1 MQSSITRVFL
11 LLGCANSQLVPG
23 GSMVPGG
30 GGRARQYG
38 YVREPGQG
46 FWVSGSAFEEMSGV
60 YIRDESVPAEYTRM
74 HTWGVQL
81 FYRNP
86 ITKWAMAL
94 VKSPPPD
101 EWEEEG
107 YEPINQRGTE
117 WVIMDANGRDIV
129 AHEGESILPGCC
141 TRWKR
146 VQREPEPA
154 QSTPEQ
160 PQEAHREA
168 SPQDATQRASVSP
181 SGEAAPVGAGAGV
194 AANSTAC
201 MWRQT
206 GGCAPDGEREPEGDK
221 ACDATVPRGASGYCE
236 CGGEAAAEDS
246 GPPAV
251 RVRQVGCDHAPFTC
265 APSCA
270 RVTAH
275 AMAGGELS
283 TFVEEDGAAEEEAYL
298 REAELPWQA
307 GRHPPTRAHP
317 RAHPA
322 LAPTSLPPSHSR
334 PHPRAPWLQVV
345 MLGDPRR
352 MRNIE
357 FHNQR
362 WWDRMQAERR
372 GAQAQDAPRAAR
384 EAAEAAAAAA
394 AGPDELVAVEAMGE
408 GRHEDALE
416 ALRRLLAPEG
426 ESAGWGAPARARAVV
441 RRAACLRRLHRLE
454 EAFERAREAHEL
466 DAASPLVLFERGA
479 TLLDLGR

>member
-1 MQSSITRVFL
+1 MQNSITAVFL

-60 YIRDESVPAEYTRM
+60 YIRDENVPVEYTRM

-81 FYRNP
+81 FYKNP
-86 ITKWAMAL
+86 ITNWAMAL

-107 YEPINQRGTE
+107 YKPINQRGTE

-141 TRWKR
+141 TRWTR

-160 PQEAHREA
+160 PQEAQRES

-181 SGEAAPVGAGAGV
+181 SGEAAPVGAAAGE

-206 GGCAPDGEREPEGDK
+206 GGCTPDGEREPDGDK

-236 CGGEAAAEDS
+236 CSGEAAEEDG

-265 APSCA
+265 APSCKLVA
-270 RVTAH
+270 AH

-307 GRHPPTRAHP
+307 GRHPRPRLRPHHRAHP
-317 RAHPA
+317 RPRRA
-322 LAPTSLPPSHSR
+322 LAPTSPPPR
-334 PHPRAPWLQVV
+334 PH
-345 MLGDPRR
+345 
-352 MRNIE
+352 
-357 FHNQR
+357 
-362 WWDRMQAERR
+362 
-372 GAQAQDAPRAAR
+372 
-384 EAAEAAAAAA
+384 
-394 AGPDELVAVEAMGE
+394 
-408 GRHEDALE
+408 
-416 ALRRLLAPEG
+416 LAPHPL
-426 ESAGWGAPARARAVV
+426 ALALTLARPGCRW
-441 RRAACLRRLHRLE
+441 
-454 EAFERAREAHEL
+454 
-466 DAASPLVLFERGA
+466 
-479 TLLDLGR
+479 